1 MLDTT
6 YGFHNIYNWNMSV
19 SASTKIYGFWI
30 PNHKIF
36 GDKLQ
41 AIRHVITPQVSFSYS
56 PDFSARR
63 YGYYDSYQYTD
74 ADGKL
79 HYVEYSPYQNEL
91 YGGPGHGQTK
101 SVSFDIA
108 NNIEAKIKSDKD
120 STA

>member
-1 MLDTT
+1 MD
-6 YGFHNIYNWNMSV
+6 S
-19 SASTKIYGFWI
+19 
-30 PNHKIF
+30 NHKIF

-41 AIRHVITPQVSFSYS
+41 TIRHVITPQVSFSYS

-91 YGGPGHGQTK
+91 YAVPGHGQTK

-120 STA
+120 STGVKKSALSTSWD